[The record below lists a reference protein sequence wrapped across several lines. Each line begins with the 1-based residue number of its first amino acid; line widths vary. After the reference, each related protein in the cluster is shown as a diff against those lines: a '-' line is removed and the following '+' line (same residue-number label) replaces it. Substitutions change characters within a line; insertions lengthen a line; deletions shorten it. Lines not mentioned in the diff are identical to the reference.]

1 MKYDFL
7 NKDIDIDNIKLPA
20 SEKINPYLLK
30 NSYAEL
36 IKAVDFLSKD
46 EKLLY
51 IHGFLGTGKRQFIN
65 YLMDFVN
72 NDVIKLEYYC
82 KESTVCDDILLN
94 FINIIESNSMS
105 KIVNFNTKV
114 TTLNVKM
121 SQYISSINQS
131 FIIIL
136 HSFDDILEENKK
148 LVSSYF
154 GELLNQNNNL
164 KLLFST
170 RAMLQSPFSAKD
182 VDRKIFL
189 KGFSKDIFKE
199 FIEANGIK
207 CTDTTLNDFY
217 KYTRGYYYYTALACK
232 IVQAMKISLNEF
244 LEKYTKSGISWDAY
258 LGKTYVNLIP
268 TTIRNFFWFLCLI
281 RHGISYN
288 ALAVFELYDDF
299 SIEYLKTNLMIF
311 VVNEVIYV
319 QDYFLQNIDISMP
332 AKIEIKLHKYIIS
345 IYEKQLKEP
354 IQSREILISRQ
365 ALRAEIEFHN
375 ARIYELENK
384 KVESVVE
391 EEKKEEV
398 SLKNSSEKIHNT
410 GDDNNNLISLLEKAK
425 KLQEDKKYTESI
437 EEYLKILDIDG
448 IDLRT
453 VVEVRLDL
461 ARLYKEIE
469 EYSKAQ
475 YYYEL
480 VEVYYKQN
488 NEVINLN
495 YLYYELTS
503 LYFLMYKF
511 ERAVDTIKKVIYSVD
526 TPQSLMV
533 QACTLLGNIYSAKK
547 MPDEAYSYYEKALAS
562 LDDNTQED
570 TLAELYFKY
579 ALANDDK
586 GDYVK
591 ALEYY
596 VKCISINLNN
606 SYKALAYSNMGSYYF
621 DNENYTDAWDCF
633 LKAYEIEKNN
643 NNYDGIYYT
652 SSYLAKIAIEKKD
665 KNALN
670 YLIEA
675 QQCAEFINE
684 DFYLVES
691 SLALGDYYYD
701 NVSMNKKAL
710 KEYLK
715 ARKYAV
721 NLGNTIDINKIEQ
734 RIKDMKLRMNSS
746 DFEEVEKKYE

>member
-1 MKYDFL
+1 MKYEFL

-606 SYKALAYSNMGSYYF
+606 PYKALAYSNMGSYYF
-621 DNENYTDAWDCF
+621 DNENYADAWDCF